1 MLDFFLGLGEDR
13 GYNGISVRPKKMGGG
28 VGAKERRR
36 LKRLAHDGVVGHDVN
51 EMNDVRGGGG
61 GSGLKGTNVD
71 VSSSSMFQ
79 PERKRIKSKTTTME
93 DRANGSKTYHY
104 AKSSIG
110 RFTQQHMV
118 NTKTT
123 KSQSK
128 QKKPKHLKRKLEQVS
143 DDKDEREKV
152 LRRLEDWNKTK
163 EEFAKKAAKREK
175 LSNVSSQQG
184 MKPRMSSVAV
194 LETRRNVSD
203 GIAQEDVPVFKSL
216 KDNNRIR
223 RSKEKEANANDP
235 LATNESNKR
244 NDAEKTITV
253 KEVSTNAILK
263 SDDHK
268 TSSDD
273 DDDDVDVDTTRRQR
287 GRRRRGR
294 KDTSK
299 KIEETLRDGSEINVE
314 TNELPQESV
323 QKEVT
328 NVKSSKADDIA
339 VKKEES
345 EESRTSKRRDLKKD
359 DNRYCIG
366 RKPVTDFA
374 IGQKY
379 QGKVVYVKPFGV
391 FFDIGCHSDAFCHV
405 SRLRDDFVEDPLKEF
420 KEGNSVS
427 VRVVEIDRR
436 QKRITVSLQSDS
448 RIDDERASIEARL
461 KRKESHQTKNGKK
474 KKAEVSAVAS
484 PAPANPTEKK
494 PIKETLDAP
503 AQNSKSRVGGDGT
516 KHSVLP
522 VAESKMAH
530 SELKRARKL
539 ARRAARREN
548 TNVGEDEPSQ

>member
-1 MLDFFLGLGEDR
+1 
-13 GYNGISVRPKKMGGG
+13 MGGG

-366 RKPVTDFA
+366 RKPVTDFV

-379 QGKVVYVKPFGV
+379 EGKVVYVKPFGV

-420 KEGNSVS
+420 KEGNAVS

-461 KRKESHQTKNGKK
+461 KRKESHQTKKWK
-474 KKAEVSAVAS
+474 
-484 PAPANPTEKK
+484 EKESRGFCRCK
-494 PIKETLDAP
+494 PCP
-503 AQNSKSRVGGDGT
+503 SK
-516 KHSVLP
+516 P
-522 VAESKMAH
+522 Y
-530 SELKRARKL
+530 
-539 ARRAARREN
+539 
-548 TNVGEDEPSQ
+548 GEKTD